1 MSRENVEVV
10 TKAFDAWNRGDRE
23 GWLASAHP
31 EAELSSAILRQVEG
45 AGAVEKGPEA
55 VQRYWDE
62 WHAIWKDTQVEV
74 LETRDLGDTVL
85 ALVRLHAE
93 GTTSGVELDRT
104 FGWLFLLQDALIRRA
119 WAYLSPEEALGDAG
133 LSE

>member
-1 MSRENVEVV
+1 
-10 TKAFDAWNRGDRE
+10 
-23 GWLASAHP
+23 
-31 EAELSSAILRQVEG
+31 LSSAILRQVEG
-45 AGAVEKGPEA
+45 TGAVEKGPEA
-55 VQRYWDE
+55 VRHYWDE

-104 FGWLFLLQDALIRRA
+104 FGWLFGLQDALIRRA
-119 WAYLSPEEALGDAG
+119 WAYLNPEEALEAAG
-133 LSE
+133 LRSRGTRGRR